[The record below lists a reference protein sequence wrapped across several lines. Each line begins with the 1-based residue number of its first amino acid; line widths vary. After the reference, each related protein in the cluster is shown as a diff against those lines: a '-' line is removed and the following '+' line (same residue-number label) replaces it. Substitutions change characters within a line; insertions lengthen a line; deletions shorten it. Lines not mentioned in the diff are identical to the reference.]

1 MASFC
6 SSRDELAVTR
16 VLAVA
21 AQRPG
26 DLIEAHRIFKHER
39 LFPQSRL
46 DRRMSGRRGAWP
58 GAVKTWEVTGSA
70 TPEELRA
77 LISKPRSPEWR
88 SLLEPG
94 IEGRHLVL
102 SGLVM
107 TRARCAIEK

>member
-6 SSRDELAVTR
+6 SSRDELAVTW

-46 DRRMSGRRGAWP
+46 DRRMSGRRAARGCQDL
-58 GAVKTWEVTGSA
+58 GSHWLSR
-70 TPEELRA
+70 PRRKPRA
-77 LISKPRSPEWR
+77 LISKPRSHERR

-102 SGLVM
+102 SGLV
-107 TRARCAIEK
+107 